1 MRFKALA
8 ILAIVVSAEVA
19 RAQETPLDWDIAR
32 DPGRRMVT
40 AAIPVTTG
48 LGLVV
53 RCSRGSYEALIMGLP
68 PQDGDNRRL
77 DVAFGDENLHPET
90 WNVSVDPTIA
100 VSSLPAPFARQ
111 LRQGGR
117 MQIRVPNAT
126 PDGRAMRH
134 VLDLPPSAS
143 AIDETLT
150 ACDRPL
156 EDPRDALIEDV
167 GPGGLPAGL
176 TWAEQPRLRY
186 PIGSPY
192 TRAFVVLSCL
202 TTREGALEQC
212 VVEAEHPTGGYFGE
226 AALRGAS
233 RARLQVAGA
242 PDQPLPIRRIIYRTN
257 FQMARR

>member
-1 MRFKALA
+1 MRFQGLAL
-8 ILAIVVSAEVA
+8 LAFLVGGDVA
-19 RAQETPLDWDIAR
+19 RAQETPPDWDIAR

-53 RCSRGSYEALIMGLP
+53 RCRRGSYEALILGLP
-68 PQDGDNRRL
+68 PQEGETRRL
-77 DVAFGDENLHPET
+77 DIAFGDNELHPET

-100 VSSLPAPFARQ
+100 VSGLPAPFARQ

-126 PDGRAMRH
+126 TDGRAMRH
-134 VLDLPPSAS
+134 VLDLPPSTT

-176 TWAEQPRLRY
+176 AWAEAPRPSY

-192 TRAFVVLSCL
+192 PRAFVVLSCL
-202 TTREGALEQC
+202 TTREGELEQC
-212 VVEAEHPTGGYFGE
+212 VVEAEHPIGGYFGE
-226 AALRGAS
+226 AALHGAS
-233 RARLQVAGA
+233 RARLQVSGA
-242 PDQPLPIRRIIYRTN
+242 PDQPLPVRRIIYQTN
-257 FQMARR
+257 FQMR

>member
-1 MRFKALA
+1 MRFKVLA
-8 ILAIVVSAEVA
+8 ILAIFVGADVA
-19 RAQETPLDWDIAR
+19 RAQETPQDWDIAR
-32 DPGRRMVT
+32 DSGRRLVT

-68 PQDGDNRRL
+68 PQEGDTRRL
-77 DVAFGDENLHPET
+77 EIAFGEQDLHPET

-111 LRQGGR
+111 LRQGGQ

-176 TWAEQPRLRY
+176 VWAEAPRMSY
-186 PIGSPY
+186 PIGSRF

-202 TTREGALEQC
+202 TTREGELEQC

-226 AALRGAS
+226 AALRGAG

-242 PDQPLPIRRIIYRTN
+242 PDQPLPVRRIVYRTN

>member
-1 MRFKALA
+1 MRFQGLAL
-8 ILAIVVSAEVA
+8 LAFLVGGDVA
-19 RAQETPLDWDIAR
+19 RAQETPTDWDIAR

-53 RCSRGSYEALIMGLP
+53 RCRRGGYEALILGLP
-68 PQDGDNRRL
+68 PQEGETRRL
-77 DVAFGDENLHPET
+77 DIAFGDNELHPET

-100 VSSLPAPFARQ
+100 VSGLPAPFARQ

-126 PDGRAMRH
+126 TDGRAMRH
-134 VLDLPPSAS
+134 VLDLPPSTT

-176 TWAEQPRLRY
+176 AWAEAPRPSY

-192 TRAFVVLSCL
+192 PRAFVVLSCL
-202 TTREGALEQC
+202 TTREGELEQC
-212 VVEAEHPTGGYFGE
+212 VVEAEHPIGGYFGE
-226 AALRGAS
+226 AALHGAS
-233 RARLQVAGA
+233 RARLQVSGA
-242 PDQPLPIRRIIYRTN
+242 PDQPLPVRRIIYQTN
-257 FQMARR
+257 FRTR

>member
-1 MRFKALA
+1 MRFPVLAVLALLAGSGVALA
-8 ILAIVVSAEVA
+8 QDAPA
-19 RAQETPLDWDIAR
+19 DWDIAR
-32 DPGRRMVT
+32 DPGRDRVT

-53 RCSRGSYEALIMGLP
+53 RCTRGGYEALIMGLP
-68 PQDGDNRRL
+68 AQEGDTRRL
-77 DVAFGDENLHPET
+77 DIGFGEHELHPET

-150 ACDRPL
+150 ACGRPL
-156 EDPRDALIEDV
+156 EDSRDALIEDV
-167 GPGGLPAGL
+167 GPGGLPAGFV
-176 TWAEQPRLRY
+176 WAEAPRLSY
-186 PIGSPY
+186 PIGSRVS
-192 TRAFVVLSCL
+192 RAFVVLSCL
-202 TTREGALEQC
+202 TTREGELEQC
-212 VVEAEHPTGGYFGE
+212 VVEAEHPTGAFFAE
-226 AALRGAS
+226 AALRGAG

-242 PDQPLPIRRIIYRTN
+242 PDEPLPIRRIIYRTN
-257 FQMARR
+257 FNLQRR

>member
-1 MRFKALA
+1 MRLKAFTTLIA
-8 ILAIVVSAEVA
+8 VASAGA
-19 RAQETPLDWDIAR
+19 APAQDAPADWDIAR
-32 DPGRRMVT
+32 DPGRRLVT

-53 RCSRGSYEALIMGLP
+53 RCSRGGYEALILGLP
-68 PQDGDNRRL
+68 PQEGDTRRL
-77 DVAFGDENLHPET
+77 DIGFGDRDLHPET
-90 WNVSVDPTIA
+90 WNVSADPTIA

-117 MQIRVPNAT
+117 MQIRVPDAM

-143 AIDETLT
+143 AIDETLA

-156 EDPRDALIEDV
+156 EDPRDALIEDI

-176 TWAEQPRLRY
+176 VWAEPPRLRY

-192 TRAFVVLSCL
+192 SRAFVVLSCL
-202 TTREGALEQC
+202 TTRGGELEQC
-212 VVEAEHPTGGYFGE
+212 VVEAEHPIGGYFGE
-226 AALRGAS
+226 AALRGAG

-242 PDQPLPIRRIIYRTN
+242 PDEPLPIRRIIYRTN
-257 FQMARR
+257 FRMR